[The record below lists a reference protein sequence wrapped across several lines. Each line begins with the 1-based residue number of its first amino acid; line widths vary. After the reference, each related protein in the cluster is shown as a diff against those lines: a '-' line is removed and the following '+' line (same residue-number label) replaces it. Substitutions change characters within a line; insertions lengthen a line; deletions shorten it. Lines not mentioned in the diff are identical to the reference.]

1 MISIDT
7 RVRIKLCWLTSKLPG
22 VLALLAWLRTR
33 AVPARKDF
41 GPFDAND
48 DKK

>member
-1 MISIDT
+1 MISLET
-7 RVRIKLCWLTSKLPG
+7 RVWLKLRWLTSKLPG

-33 AVPARKDF
+33 AVPTRTDF

-48 DKK
+48 DKN